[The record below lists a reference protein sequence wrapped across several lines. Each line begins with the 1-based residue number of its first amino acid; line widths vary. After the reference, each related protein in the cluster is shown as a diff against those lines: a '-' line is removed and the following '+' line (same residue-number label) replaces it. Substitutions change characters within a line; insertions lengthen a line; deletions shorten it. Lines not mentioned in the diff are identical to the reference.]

1 MNNKFLWLVVFC
13 ITTTALK
20 SQSFEPVIIAIN
32 STDTSYT
39 VPAGY
44 SLKIESIAYD
54 PSAIRSINNG
64 FDEVGVKIDGTY
76 TLLFWR
82 YYGSHEREIKTPF
95 WLPEGT
101 KLSKSN
107 VDNFRVVFYCLL
119 FSNTT
124 L

>member
-1 MNNKFLWLVVFC
+1 MNPKIFLIIFVSLYSG
-13 ITTTALK
+13 IIHG
-20 SQSFEPVIIAIN
+20 QSFEPVIIPIN

-39 VPAGY
+39 VPTGY

-54 PSAIRSINNG
+54 PSAIRMITNG
-64 FDEVGVKIDGTY
+64 ADEVGVKIDGTY

-82 YYGSHEREIKTPF
+82 HYGSHEREIKTPF

-107 VDNFRVVFYCLL
+107 VNNFRVIFYCLL